1 MKPIV
6 GACSECGRPLVLEVV
21 RYGQGYA
28 VGSACESCGPES
40 VETRSMSL
48 REAEKALKAILKGG
62 GQHARVADGR

>member
-1 MKPIV
+1 MKPVV
-6 GACSECGRPLVLEVV
+6 GTCSECGRPLVLEIV

-48 REAEKALKAILKGG
+48 REAEKALKAILTV
-62 GQHARVADGR
+62 R